1 VLIVYG
7 GVATALSMWMSNT
20 ATTAMMF
27 PIGLSIVAH
36 LARTGGTGARQFAMV
51 MMLITSF
58 GASIGGMGTP
68 VGTPPNL
75 IGIGML
81 ERLTNTDITFFQWMS
96 IGVPAVVIMFTFLAV
111 YFYLTGVR

>member
-1 VLIVYG
+1 
-7 GVATALSMWMSNT
+7 
-20 ATTAMMF
+20 
-27 PIGLSIVAH
+27 
-36 LARTGGTGARQFAMV
+36 

-81 ERLTNTDITFFQWMS
+81 EKLAGVNVTFFPWMA
-96 IGVPAVVIMFTFLAV
+96 IGVPVVLVLFAYLVAAVLLLVGARAAV
-111 YFYLTGVR
+111 AAGSTTLVRAGAGAAGAA